1 MAMMPKRIKHRKVQ
15 RGRITGFATRGN
27 RVVFGEYALQA
38 TQGGWIPAKTIE
50 AGRIAAQ
57 QYLRGEGKLFI
68 RIFPNKPII
77 LQQCFSCLL
86 IKGPPELA
94 IIVLLL
100 FLIIP
105 DGRQGIFQQ
114 SRIRIASFQQL
125 PQLLSNLLRQLLIRF
140 VTIIPYKPHPI
151 IRQSLINPIL
161 CIPSAP
167 IILVPCRFL

>member
-68 RIFPNKPII
+68 RIFPNKPITSSP
-77 LQQCFSCLL
+77 LETRMGKGKGEPEYWAASVHPGTVLYEVGGTTEDAARLCLAR
-86 IKGPPELA
+86 LA
-94 IIVLLL
+94 HKM
-100 FLIIP
+100 P
-105 DGRQGIFQQ
+105 
-114 SRIRIASFQQL
+114 IRV
-125 PQLLSNLLRQLLIRF
+125 RMIRRRL
-140 VTIIPYKPHPI
+140 K
-151 IRQSLINPIL
+151 
-161 CIPSAP
+161 
-167 IILVPCRFL
+167 